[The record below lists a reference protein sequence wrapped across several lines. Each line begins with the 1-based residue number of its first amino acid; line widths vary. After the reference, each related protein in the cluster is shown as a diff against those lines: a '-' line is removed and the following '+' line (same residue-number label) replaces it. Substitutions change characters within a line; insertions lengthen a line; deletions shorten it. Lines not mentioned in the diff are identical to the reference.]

1 MLAFPRLAPSNAEK
15 SSLNR
20 PMHIVVAMIAVT
32 LSMVSCG
39 GGQTAPPPGSQGI
52 LDGQT
57 HATATSHWVSTNCGV
72 SVELTSDGNAWS
84 VVRDTSGS
92 ITSASGTWTAGPSA
106 GSITINAGNALG
118 FSISSL
124 TSIQGT
130 TTSGAFSAD
139 VTVVDSSG
147 THQDL
152 HTCSFSLLTGPL
164 S

>member
-1 MLAFPRLAPSNAEK
+1 MPRNRY
-15 SSLNR
+15 LNH
-20 PMHIVVAMIAVT
+20 PTQIIVAMIVAMS

-52 LDGQT
+52 LNGQT

-84 VVRDTSGS
+84 VVHDTGGNV
-92 ITSASGTWTAGPSA
+92 TSASGTWTAGPSA
-106 GSITINAGNALG
+106 GSITINAGNPLG

-124 TSIQGT
+124 ASIQGT
-130 TTSGAFSAD
+130 TTSGVFSAD
-139 VTVVDSSG
+139 VTVVDKSG
-147 THQDL
+147 NNQDL

>member
-1 MLAFPRLAPSNAEK
+1 
-15 SSLNR
+15 LNR
-20 PMHIVVAMIAVT
+20 PTHIIIAMIVVT

-52 LDGQT
+52 LNGQT
-57 HATATSHWVSTNCGV
+57 HAAATSHWVSTNCNV

-84 VVRDTSGS
+84 VVRDTSGTT
-92 ITSASGTWTAGPSA
+92 TSASGTWTAGPSA
-106 GSITINAGNALG
+106 GSITINAANALG

-124 TSIQGT
+124 TNIQGT
-130 TTSGAFSAD
+130 TASGTFSAD
-139 VTVVDSSG
+139 VTVVDNSN

-152 HTCSFSLLTGPL
+152 RTCSFSLLTGPL

>member
-1 MLAFPRLAPSNAEK
+1 MLAFPRLASWVAEE
-15 SSLNR
+15 SLIESLT
-20 PMHIVVAMIAVT
+20 HTIIAMIAMT

-52 LDGQT
+52 LNGQT
-57 HATATSHWVSTNCGV
+57 HATASSHWVSTNCGV
-72 SVELTSDGNAWS
+72 SVELTSDGNAFS
-84 VVRDTSGS
+84 VVHDTLGNV
-92 ITSASGTWTAGPSA
+92 TSASGTWTAGPSA
-106 GSITINAGNALG
+106 GSITVNAGNALG

-130 TTSGAFSAD
+130 TTSGVFSAD
-139 VTVVDSSG
+139 VTVVDRSG
-147 THQDL
+147 TSQDL